1 MGLPMLRHCCGC
13 LSLERGCLL
22 LAVISTL
29 ACILN
34 IIAGSWNLPNHKTRE
49 QEDNLISMTMVMFS
63 TLSAIS
69 NIIVLF
75 GICRRR
81 PNYLQLSLLFNSV
94 FILCIFLVATVTSLF
109 SPEFSPYVETPAG
122 VALVVIAIIVGA
134 LYSLYYLIVVNSLYR
149 KMKMSYSE
157 TALPM

>member
-1 MGLPMLRHCCGC
+1 MALPMLRHCCGC
-13 LSLERGCLL
+13 LSLERGCLVL
-22 LAVISTL
+22 GIVSIQ
-29 ACILN
+29 ACVLY
-34 IIAGSWNLPNHKTRE
+34 IIAGSWNLPNHRE
-49 QEDNLISMTMVMFS
+49 REREDNLISMTMVMFS

-69 NIIVLF
+69 NLVVLI

-94 FILCIFLVATVTSLF
+94 FILCIFLVAGVTCLF
-109 SPEFSPYVETPAG
+109 SPEFRPVLQSPGNVT
-122 VALVVIAIIVGA
+122 LVVVSLVLGA
-134 LYSLYYLIVVNSLYR
+134 AYSLYYLIVVNSLYR